1 MHSGNQHYIV
11 ARPAYSEVSFKE
23 QNQQVE
29 RYHKQ
34 AQDHLRAYFRCSTA
48 KAKRIF
54 YTFLPI
60 ASWLPGY
67 NVKECLP
74 NDIVSGVSTG
84 LVSVLQGLAFALL
97 VSVPAGYGL
106 YAAFFPVLT
115 YFFLGTSK
123 HLSVGPFPV
132 VSLMVGT
139 VVNRLVTDGDTGV
152 NSTLFPA
159 DMSKE
164 DRQVW
169 VAASVTILTG
179 IFQLA
184 LGLLQAGF
192 IVIYLSDPMISGFTT
207 AAAIHVLVS
216 QLKFV
221 LQLSVPGFSGPL
233 SVIYTLK
240 YIINH
245 ITETNIADLVI
256 SLIIMA
262 VVFIV
267 KELNDRFKAKLP
279 VPIPIEVIMTI
290 IATGV
295 SYAFN
300 FKEKYSVDIIGN
312 LTSGYQSPL
321 TPNTAVFQQSFGDA
335 FSIAIVGFAVAF
347 SVAKVYAIKHDYVL
361 NGNQELVAFGI
372 SNMFCGAFRGFA
384 GSTALSRTAVQEST
398 GGKTQIASLISA
410 VMVMI
415 VTLAIGFLLV
425 PLPKS
430 VLGALVI
437 INLKGMLLQFREI
450 GILWKKDKYDCLVW
464 IIAFIAAVLLGL
476 DIGLGAGVG
485 FELLTVV
492 FRTQFPQCSV
502 LANINGTDIY
512 RNRKDYVNIYEPE
525 GVKIF
530 RCPSPIFFANVD
542 FLRTKL
548 IDVTGFN
555 PLRIL
560 RKRNKALQKI
570 KKMLQKGELIV
581 TSKGYIQTTD
591 GSYESNSENEDNNSI
606 EDLDKATDMKELPMK
621 IDWKSCLPPG
631 IHVPSVEIHSIVL
644 DFAAVSF
651 LDVSAMKGLKSIL
664 KEFVRIEIDI
674 YIAACGNLILDKL
687 ERCGFFDDEIT
698 PDIFSLTIHDAI
710 LCILDKHGPSNSV
723 SFIYD
728 KEEAATKGTIK
739 EEIVETQDGLKID
752 KEEILGKLAVL

>member
-1 MHSGNQHYIV
+1 
-11 ARPAYSEVSFKE
+11 
-23 QNQQVE
+23 
-29 RYHKQ
+29 
-34 AQDHLRAYFRCSTA
+34 
-48 KAKRIF
+48 
-54 YTFLPI
+54 
-60 ASWLPGY
+60 
-67 NVKECLP
+67 
-74 NDIVSGVSTG
+74 
-84 LVSVLQGLAFALL
+84 
-97 VSVPAGYGL
+97 
-106 YAAFFPVLT
+106 
-115 YFFLGTSK
+115 
-123 HLSVGPFPV
+123 
-132 VSLMVGT
+132 MVGT
-139 VVNRLVTDGDTGV
+139 VVNRLVTDGETDM
-152 NSTLFPA
+152 NSTLFPTE
-159 DMSKE
+159 MSKE

-169 VAASVTILTG
+169 VAASVTFLTG
-179 IFQLA
+179 IFQLG
-184 LGLLQAGF
+184 LGLLQVGF

-267 KELNDRFKAKLP
+267 KEINDRFKSKLP
-279 VPIPIEVIMTI
+279 VPIPIEVIMKR
-290 IATGV
+290 
-295 SYAFN
+295 N
-300 FKEKYSVDIIGN
+300 
-312 LTSGYQSPL
+312 YQSPL
-321 TPNTAVFQQSFGDA
+321 TPNTAVLQQSFADA

-347 SVAKVYAIKHDYVL
+347 SVAKVYAIKHDYIL

-398 GGKTQIASLISA
+398 GGKTQVASLISA
-410 VMVMI
+410 IMVMI

-450 GILWKKDKYDCLVW
+450 GILWKKDKYDCLIW
-464 IIAFIAAVLLGL
+464 IIAFVAAVLLGL

-485 FELLTVV
+485 FELLTIV
-492 FRTQFPQCSV
+492 FRTQFPLCSV
-502 LANINGTDIY
+502 LANISGTDIY
-512 RNRKDYVNIYEPE
+512 RNRKDFVNIYEPE

-542 FLRTKL
+542 FLRNKL
-548 IDVTGFN
+548 IDAIGFN

-570 KKMLQKGELIV
+570 KKMLQKGELMV
-581 TSKGYIQTTD
+581 TSQGYIQTTD
-591 GSYESNSENEDNNSI
+591 GGHESDSENEDNNSI
-606 EDLDKATDMKELPMK
+606 EDLDKATDMKEIPMK
-621 IDWKSCLPPG
+621 IDWKSLLPAG
-631 IHVPSVEIHSIVL
+631 VHVPSVEIHSIVL

-664 KEFVRIEIDI
+664 KEFVRIEIDV
-674 YIAACGNLILDKL
+674 YIAACDNLILEKL
-687 ERCGFFDDEIT
+687 GRCGFFDDEIT
-698 PDIFSLTIHDAI
+698 PKIFFLTIHDAM
-710 LCILDKHGPSNSV
+710 LCILNKHDPSNSV
-723 SFIYD
+723 NFICD
-728 KEEAATKGTIK
+728 KVNETKEMLNSEGELKKRTCL
-739 EEIVETQDGLKID
+739 VQLDTQF
-752 KEEILGKLAVL
+752 

>member
-11 ARPAYSEVSFKE
+11 ARPAYSEIGFNE
-23 QNQQVE
+23 ENQQVQ
-29 RYHKQ
+29 RYHKT
-34 AQDHLRAYFRCSTA
+34 ARDHLRIYFRCSTA
-48 KAKRIF
+48 KAKKLF

-67 NVKECLP
+67 NVKEWLP
-74 NDIVSGVSTG
+74 GDIVSGVSTG

-115 YFFLGTSK
+115 YFLLGTSK

-132 VSLMVGT
+132 VSLMVGS
-139 VVNRLVTDGDTGV
+139 VVDRMVTDGDTAV
-152 NSTLFPA
+152 NNTIFPA
-159 DMSKE
+159 EMSKE

-169 VAASVTILTG
+169 VAATVTILTG

-184 LGLLQAGF
+184 LGLLQVGF

-221 LQLSVPGFSGPL
+221 LQLAVPGFSGPL

-256 SLIIMA
+256 SLIIMV

-267 KELNDRFKAKLP
+267 KEINDRFKSKLP

-300 FKEKYSVDIIGN
+300 FKEKFQVDIIGN
-312 LTSGYQSPL
+312 LTRGYQSPL
-321 TPNTAVFQQSFGDA
+321 TPNTAVLQQSVGDA

-347 SVAKVYAIKHDYVL
+347 SVAKVYAVKHDYVL
-361 NGNQELVAFGI
+361 DGNQELVAFGI

-398 GGKTQIASLISA
+398 GGKTQVASLISA
-410 VMVMI
+410 VVVMI
-415 VTLAIGFLLV
+415 VILAIGFLLAS
-425 PLPKS
+425 LPKS

-464 IIAFIAAVLLGL
+464 LIAFIAAVLLGL
-476 DIGLGAGVG
+476 DIGLAAGVG

-502 LANINGTDIY
+502 LANISGTDIY

-530 RCPSPIFFANVD
+530 RCPSPIFFANVE
-542 FLRTKL
+542 FFRTKL
-548 IDVTGFN
+548 IEATGFN

-560 RKRNKALQKI
+560 RKRNKALRKI
-570 KKMLQKGELIV
+570 KKMLQKGELMV
-581 TSKGYIQTTD
+581 TSRGYVHNKD
-591 GSYESNSENEDNNSI
+591 ASHLSDSENEDNNSI
-606 EDLDKATDMKELPMK
+606 EELDKATYMQELPLR
-621 IDWKSCLPPG
+621 IDWKSPLPVNV
-631 IHVPSVEIHSIVL
+631 HVPRVEIHSIVL

-674 YIAACGNLILDKL
+674 YIAACGNLILEKL
-687 ERCGFFDDEIT
+687 EKCGFFDDEIT
-698 PDIFSLTIHDAI
+698 PKIFFVTIHDAM
-710 LCILDKHGPSNSV
+710 LCILDKHDPSNSV
-723 SFIYD
+723 NFKDDKVQSTKESFHSEGELKKRTCLVLLD
-728 KEEAATKGTIK
+728 
-739 EEIVETQDGLKID
+739 TQF
-752 KEEILGKLAVL
+752 

>member
-11 ARPAYSEVSFKE
+11 ARPAYTERSFKE

-29 RYHKQ
+29 RYHKT
-34 AQDHLRAYFRCSTA
+34 AADHLRMYFRCSTA

-54 YTFLPI
+54 STFLPI
-60 ASWLPGY
+60 TSWLPTY
-67 NVKECLP
+67 NVKEWLL

-106 YAAFFPVLT
+106 YSAFFPVLT
-115 YFFLGTSK
+115 YFLLGTSK

-139 VVNRLVTDGDTGV
+139 VVDRMVSDGDTGV
-152 NSTLFPA
+152 NTTIFPA

-169 VAASVTILTG
+169 VAASVTMLTG
-179 IFQLA
+179 IFQLG
-184 LGLLQAGF
+184 LGLLQVGF

-221 LQLSVPGFSGPL
+221 LQLTVPGFSGPL
-233 SVIYTLK
+233 AIIYTLK
-240 YIINH
+240 YIFSH
-245 ITETNIADLVI
+245 IQETNIADLVI
-256 SLIIMA
+256 SLVIMV

-267 KELNDRFKAKLP
+267 KEINDRFKSKLP

-290 IATGV
+290 ITTSV

-300 FKEKYSVDIIGN
+300 FNQKYQVSIVGN
-312 LTSGYQSPL
+312 LTSGYQAPL
-321 TPNTAVFQQSFGDA
+321 TPNTAVLQQSFGDA
-335 FSIAIVGFAVAF
+335 FSVAIVGFAVAF
-347 SVAKVYAIKHDYVL
+347 SVSKVYAIKHDYVID
-361 NGNQELVAFGI
+361 GNQELVAFGI
-372 SNMFCGAFRGFA
+372 SNIFCGAFRGFA
-384 GSTALSRTAVQEST
+384 ASTALSRTAVQEST
-398 GGKTQIASLISA
+398 GGKTQVAGLISA
-410 VMVMI
+410 VIVMI
-415 VTLAIGFLLV
+415 VTLAIGFLLA
-425 PLPKS
+425 PLPTS

-437 INLKGMLLQFREI
+437 INLKGMLMQFREI
-450 GILWKKDKYDCLVW
+450 GVLWKKDKYDCLVW
-464 IIAFIAAVLLGL
+464 LIAFIAAVLLGL
-476 DIGLGAGVG
+476 DIGLGVGVG
-485 FELLTVV
+485 VELLTVV

-502 LANINGTDIY
+502 LANISGTDIY

-530 RCPSPIFFANVD
+530 RCPSPIFFANVE

-548 IDVTGFN
+548 TEAIGFN

-560 RKRNKALQKI
+560 RKRNKALRKI
-570 KKMLQKGELIV
+570 KKMLQKGELMI
-581 TSKGYIQTTD
+581 TSKGYIHTTD
-591 GSYESNSENEDNNSI
+591 GSNLNDSENEDSNSI
-606 EDLDKATDMKELPMK
+606 DELDKAIDMKELPMR
-621 IDWKSCLPPG
+621 IDWKSPLPASIP
-631 IHVPSVEIHSIVL
+631 VPSVETHSIVL

-674 YIAACGNLILDKL
+674 YIAACDNLILEKL

-698 PDIFSLTIHDAI
+698 PDIFFLTIHDAM
-710 LCILDKHGPSNSV
+710 LCILDRHEPSNSL
-723 SFIYD
+723 SFISD
-728 KEEAATKGTIK
+728 KVQGTK
-739 EEIVETQDGLKID
+739 ETLHSEGDLKKRECVTPGCSYFDDCI
-752 KEEILGKLAVL
+752 

>member
-1 MHSGNQHYIV
+1 MLSGNQHYIV

-23 QNQQVE
+23 HNQQVE
-29 RYHKQ
+29 RYHKTIW
-34 AQDHLRAYFRCSTA
+34 DHLKMCCWCSTA

-67 NVKECLP
+67 NVKEWLP
-74 NDIVSGVSTG
+74 SDLVSGVSTG

-97 VSVPAGYGL
+97 VNVPASYGL
-106 YAAFFPVLT
+106 YSAFFPVLT
-115 YFFLGTSK
+115 YCILGTSK

-132 VSLMVGT
+132 LSLMVGT
-139 VVNRLVTDGDTGV
+139 VVNRLVTDGNTAV
-152 NSTLFPA
+152 NSTLFPD
-159 DMSKE
+159 DMSIE

-169 VAASVTILTG
+169 VASSVTLLAG

-184 LGLLQAGF
+184 LGLLQVGF

-207 AAAIHVLVS
+207 AAAIHVLIS

-221 LQLSVPGFSGPL
+221 LQLNVPGFNGPL
-233 SVIYTLK
+233 SVIYTLE
-240 YIINH
+240 YIFKH
-245 ITETNIADLVI
+245 ITETNVPDVII
-256 SLIIMA
+256 SLIIMV

-267 KELNDRFKAKLP
+267 KEINDRFKSKLP

-300 FKEKYSVDIIGN
+300 FNEKYNVDIIGN

-321 TPNTAVFQQSFGDA
+321 TPNMGVLQQSVGDA

-361 NGNQELVAFGI
+361 DGNQELVAFGV

-398 GGKTQIASLISA
+398 GGKTQLASLISA

-415 VTLAIGFLLV
+415 VTLAIGFLLA

-437 INLKGMLLQFREI
+437 INLKGMLMQFREI
-450 GILWKKDKYDCLVW
+450 GILWKKDKFDCLVW
-464 IIAFIAAVLLGL
+464 IMAFIAAVLLGL

-502 LANINGTDIY
+502 LANISGTDIY
-512 RNRKDYVNIYEPE
+512 KNRKDYLNIYEPE

-542 FLRTKL
+542 FLRSKL
-548 IDVTGFN
+548 IEAIGFN

-560 RKRNKALQKI
+560 RKRNKALKKI
-570 KKMLQKGELIV
+570 KKMLRKGELVI
-581 TSKGYIQTTD
+581 TSKGYVQTAD
-591 GSYESNSENEDNNSI
+591 RSQESDSENEDNNTI
-606 EDLDKATDMKELPMK
+606 EELDKATDMKELPMR
-621 IDWKSCLPPG
+621 IDWKLPLPAG
-631 IHVPSVEIHSIVL
+631 LSVPTVEIHSIVL

-664 KEFVRIEIDI
+664 KEFFRIEIDV
-674 YIAACGNLILDKL
+674 YIAACGDLILEKL
-687 ERCGFFDDEIT
+687 KSCEFFDDEIS
-698 PDIFSLTIHDAI
+698 PKIFFLTIHDAM
-710 LCILDKHGPSNSV
+710 LCILDKHDPSNSV
-723 SFIYD
+723 NIICD
-728 KEEAATKGTIK
+728 KVHNIK
-739 EEIVETQDGLKID
+739 ETNSEGDLKKRNFGVQSD
-752 KEEILGKLAVL
+752 TKF

>member
-1 MHSGNQHYIV
+1 MLSGNQHYIV

-23 QNQQVE
+23 HNQQVE
-29 RYHKQ
+29 RYHKTIW
-34 AQDHLRAYFRCSTA
+34 DHVRIYFRCSTA

-67 NVKECLP
+67 NVKEWLP
-74 NDIVSGVSTG
+74 SDLVSGVSTG

-97 VSVPAGYGL
+97 VNVPAGYGL
-106 YAAFFPVLT
+106 YSAFFPVLT
-115 YFFLGTSK
+115 YCVLGTSK

-132 VSLMVGT
+132 LSLMVGT
-139 VVNRLVTDGDTGV
+139 VVNRLVTDGNTAV

-159 DMSKE
+159 DMSIE

-169 VAASVTILTG
+169 VASSVTLLAG

-184 LGLLQAGF
+184 LGLLQVGF

-207 AAAIHVLVS
+207 AAAIHVLIS

-221 LQLSVPGFSGPL
+221 LQLNVPGFNGPL
-233 SVIYTLK
+233 SVIYTLE
-240 YIINH
+240 YIFNH
-245 ITETNIADLVI
+245 ITETNVPDVII
-256 SLIIMA
+256 SLIIMV

-267 KELNDRFKAKLP
+267 KEINDRFKSKLP

-300 FKEKYSVDIIGN
+300 FNEKYDVDIIGN

-321 TPNTAVFQQSFGDA
+321 TPNMGVLQQSVGDA

-361 NGNQELVAFGI
+361 DGNQELVAFGV

-398 GGKTQIASLISA
+398 GGKTQLASLISA

-415 VTLAIGFLLV
+415 VTLAIGFLLA

-437 INLKGMLLQFREI
+437 INLKGMLMQFREI
-450 GILWKKDKYDCLVW
+450 GILWKKDKFDCLVW
-464 IIAFIAAVLLGL
+464 IMAFIAAVLLGL

-502 LANINGTDIY
+502 LANISGTDIY
-512 RNRKDYVNIYEPE
+512 KNRKDYLNIYEPE

-542 FLRTKL
+542 FLRSKL
-548 IDVTGFN
+548 IEAIGFN

-560 RKRNKALQKI
+560 RKRNKALKKI
-570 KKMLQKGELIV
+570 KKMLRKGELVI
-581 TSKGYIQTTD
+581 TSKGYVQTAD
-591 GSYESNSENEDNNSI
+591 RSQESDSENEDNNTI
-606 EDLDKATDMKELPMK
+606 EELDKATDMKELPMR
-621 IDWKSCLPPG
+621 IDWKLPLPAG
-631 IHVPSVEIHSIVL
+631 LCVPTVEIHSIVL

-664 KEFVRIEIDI
+664 KEFFRIEIDV
-674 YIAACGNLILDKL
+674 YIAACGDLILAKL
-687 ERCGFFDDEIT
+687 KSCEFFDDEIS
-698 PDIFSLTIHDAI
+698 PKLFFLTIHDAM
-710 LCILDKHGPSNSV
+710 LCILDKHDPSNSV
-723 SFIYD
+723 NIICD
-728 KEEAATKGTIK
+728 KVHNIK
-739 EEIVETQDGLKID
+739 ETNSEGDLKKRNFGVQSD
-752 KEEILGKLAVL
+752 TKF